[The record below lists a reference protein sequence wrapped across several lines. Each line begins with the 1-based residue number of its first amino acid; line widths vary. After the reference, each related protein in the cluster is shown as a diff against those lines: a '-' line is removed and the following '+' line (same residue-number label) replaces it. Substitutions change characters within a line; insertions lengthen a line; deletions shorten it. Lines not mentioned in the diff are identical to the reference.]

1 MIRPFGPS
9 DDTLLSAAI
18 SGPDGLIRR
27 ATGQFASMSDLQGAR
42 VLVVG
47 ATGGLGAPI
56 SRTLAAAGA
65 TVILHGR
72 DQQRLAAVGLP
83 DAATVT
89 GDLRDPA
96 TAPALIDAVVAGGGL
111 DGVVIAAGV
120 VAFGTALEVT
130 DDLVDE
136 LMAVNFTGPLQIV
149 RAALG
154 VLPAGGFVVSISA
167 IVAEMP
173 TAGMSAYS
181 ASKAALSAFTVSARI
196 ESRRRRIRVV
206 DARPPHTE
214 TGLANRPI
222 AGQDPHLA
230 AGLAP
235 EAVADRI
242 VRAIRDDETELPSSA
257 FTG

>member
-1 MIRPFGPS
+1 M
-9 DDTLLSAAI
+9 TELSG
-18 SGPDGLIRR
+18 S
-27 ATGQFASMSDLQGAR
+27 R

-47 ATGGLGAPI
+47 ASGGLGAPI
-56 SRTLAAAGA
+56 ARALAAAGA

-72 DQQRLAAVGLP
+72 DRGRLSAVGLP
-83 DAATVT
+83 DAEVLI
-89 GDLRDPA
+89 GDLRDPEV
-96 TAPALIDAVVAGGGL
+96 PAGLIASAVAGGGL
-111 DGVVIAAGV
+111 DGVVIASGV
-120 VAFGTALEVT
+120 VAFGSALEIT

-136 LMAVNFTGPLQIV
+136 LMAVNFTGPQQVI

-154 VLPAGGFVVSISA
+154 ALPAGGFLVSISA

-196 ESRRRRIRVV
+196 ESRRRKIRVV

-214 TGLANRPI
+214 TGLATRPI
-222 AGQDPHLA
+222 AGSAPHLA
-230 AGLAP
+230 AGLDP

-242 VRAIRDDETELPSSA
+242 VGAITGDEVELPSSA
-257 FTG
+257 FQD